1 MPDKPDVETN
11 GATVTIDF
19 IRHRNVL
26 LVQGDLGPLFTDY
39 YLHLADHH
47 LRYTPEQDTIFKSA
61 LAAFALHC
69 AARPLGEHL
78 AWTINLQRPLL
89 NIFLTGDNE
98 DGTIAGRLFTE
109 NVKEADHNIFY
120 SDIVTIRGARPRR
133 SVVTFTGANAFAMA
147 EGYYRQS
154 EQRPARYFDLG
165 EDAYAM
171 LVAHPDCDE
180 RWLDA
185 VDGPGLAAAAARET
199 VTRIDRRH
207 CEWRCGCTHQR
218 ILATLTAAAKEDLPG
233 LFGPDESV
241 RVSCPR
247 CAAQY
252 VITREALEAY
262 VAQKLKQ
269 GGAG

>member
-1 MPDKPDVETN
+1 MPDEPALESN
-11 GATVTIDF
+11 GAAVTVDF

-26 LVQGDLGPLFTDY
+26 LVQGDLSPLFTDY

-47 LRYTPEQDTIFKSA
+47 LRHPPEQDTIFKNA

-69 AARPLGEHL
+69 AARPLGEHI
-78 AWTINLQRPLL
+78 AWTVNFQQPLL
-89 NIFLTGDNE
+89 NLFLTGDNE
-98 DGTIAGRLFTE
+98 DGTVTGRLFTE
-109 NVKEADHNIFY
+109 NVKEAVHNIFY

-133 SVVTFTGANAFAMA
+133 SVVTFTGADPFAVV
-147 EGYYRQS
+147 ETYYRQS

-165 EDAYAM
+165 EDVYAM

-180 RWLDA
+180 RWLAA
-185 VDGPGLAAAAARET
+185 VDGPGLAAATARET
-199 VTRIDRRH
+199 LARIERRFV
-207 CEWRCGCTHQR
+207 EWRCGCTHRR
-218 ILATLTAAAKEDLPG
+218 ILATLMAAAKDDMAG
-233 LFGPDESV
+233 LFGADESV

-262 VAQKLKQ
+262 VAQKLRQ
-269 GGAG
+269 DGGS